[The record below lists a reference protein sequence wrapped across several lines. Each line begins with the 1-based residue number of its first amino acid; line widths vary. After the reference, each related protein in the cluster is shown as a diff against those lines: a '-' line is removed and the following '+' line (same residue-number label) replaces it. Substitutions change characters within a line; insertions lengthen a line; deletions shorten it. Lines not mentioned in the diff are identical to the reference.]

1 ECAAANDALRVIA
14 GGDSPLPDRRK
25 AIHGGCGRGVPAAH
39 APARGDMTQT
49 RPKPATARP
58 IWIDGAWRDTPIHR
72 RETLP
77 AGVTIDGPALLVEEN
92 GTTFVAPGW
101 RATVGRER
109 ELVLERAAP
118 RDGREEI
125 DARADPIM
133 LEVFNNLFMHI
144 AEQMGLVLEHTAH
157 SVNIKERLDFSCALF
172 DRGGELIA
180 NAPHVP

>member
-1 ECAAANDALRVIA
+1 GVKVERSDTPLVVPWREEATAAEVRAAFADAHARHFGFAAEGPLVVEWIEAECAAANDALRVIA

-77 AGVTIDGPALLVEEN
+77 AGVTIDGPALLVE
-92 GTTFVAPGW
+92 
-101 RATVGRER
+101 
-109 ELVLERAAP
+109 
-118 RDGREEI
+118 
-125 DARADPIM
+125 
-133 LEVFNNLFMHI
+133 
-144 AEQMGLVLEHTAH
+144 
-157 SVNIKERLDFSCALF
+157 
-172 DRGGELIA
+172 
-180 NAPHVP
+180 